1 VGPAGKLPSLIAAG
15 LSAPIVTALRQTYL
29 DALPNPVA
37 IVGRSGETTELVA
50 RNEAFDKILAT
61 IEPID
66 PCRMRTQ
73 ILAFLDGDEKRHDFD
88 WSDHDGVAGRHFRVR
103 LTRMPA
109 MIDWRP
115 RCLVSLI
122 ERTAEINTA
131 RSLRAEM
138 LNDSLT
144 GLPNRAAFIEA
155 VAEGLNEIAE
165 RGLAVL
171 AIDLNRFSR
180 INECMG
186 AIAGDEL
193 IITVARRLL
202 SALRAGDK
210 LARIGGDEFA
220 VLLRVG
226 DPHAEAAQAAE
237 RMRRALSAPFR
248 LSELEIGIAGAI
260 GVAVAGEGSID
271 AEDLVRN
278 AQFALKRAKSTGEV
292 EIYRPGEVG
301 AVRHKLSLETGL
313 RRAIEGG
320 QLRLVFQ
327 PLVDLATGGLA
338 GFEALTRW
346 DHEGQSIPPADF
358 IAAAE
363 ESGLIVPLGRWAV
376 DTALAALADWDAALG
391 RPLPIRVAVNVSAI
405 QLARDDVGAVAAAA
419 LARTGVAGS
428 RLTLELTE
436 SAIVHDPAR
445 ATRALGALKG
455 LDATIAMDDFGTGYS
470 SLAYL
475 QKLPIDMLKID
486 RSFVTGM
493 LADRDK
499 VAIVRA
505 VLSLADALGMTTTA
519 EGVETVELA
528 QTLAA
533 LGCTYGQ
540 GHYFAAPLG
549 AEDALAYLSARSA

>member
-1 VGPAGKLPSLIAAG
+1 VRPAGKLPSLIAAG

-363 ESGLIVPLGRWAV
+363 ESGLIVPLGRWAL
-376 DTALAALADWDAALG
+376 DEAARTLRAWD
-391 RPLPIRVAVNVSAI
+391 IRAGGGCGVRLAVNLSAI
-405 QLARDDVGAVAAAA
+405 QLHRDDI
-419 LARTGVAGS
+419 ARVVEATLLTHKLAGS
-428 RLTLELTE
+428 RLALELTE
-436 SAIVHDPAR
+436 SALIADPVRVAD
-445 ATRALGALKG
+445 TMHALKQLG
-455 LDATIAMDDFGTGYS
+455 TTLAMDDFGTGYS
-470 SLAYL
+470 NLAYL
-475 QKLPIDMLKID
+475 RKLPIDTLKID
-486 RSFVTGM
+486 QSFVTGM

-499 VAIVRA
+499 IAIVRA
-505 VLSLADALGMTTTA
+505 ILSLAQALGVDTTA
-519 EGVETVELA
+519 EGIETNELA

-533 LGCTYGQ
+533 LGCTFGQ
-540 GHYFAAPLG
+540 GYVYAKPLEADAAYDFLM
-549 AEDALAYLSARSA
+549 AANT